1 MKNPDRWSS
10 LFWLVFSI
18 FICAESFR
26 LEIGGFHNPGTGFFP
41 FLAGSVFGIFSLVL
55 FIRSFLYKGE
65 VESILGKMRWKS
77 VILAL
82 LSLFLYAIVL
92 EKIGFVI
99 STIFFIGILLRII
112 ERKAWYLVIFV
123 SITSTLLFWVVFQ
136 LWLQSQLPKGIL
148 GI

>member
-18 FICAESFR
+18 LICAESFR
-26 LEIGGFHNPGTGFFP
+26 LDIGSFHNPGTGSFP
-41 FLAGSVFGIFSLVL
+41 FLAGLVFGILSLVL
-55 FIRSFLYKGE
+55 FIRSFLYKGKM
-65 VESILGKMRWKS
+65 ESILSKVRWKS

-99 STIFFIGILLRII
+99 STVFFIGILLKII
-112 ERKAWYLVIFV
+112 ERKDWYLVIFV
-123 SITSTLLFWVVFQ
+123 SITSTFLFWIVFQ